1 MATIVFFAN
10 VRRIEFMNNIRR
22 RVYFARAR
30 VVYAYT
36 CWTER
41 NAHAEEEHSI
51 QIICSIRFLGFAF
64 EYWFWTSVWMCASVN
79 DVNCY
84 PQISLQIKND
94 HFVFDRLCLRWNDNT
109 ISFQCLLLHIWH
121 CWSTVMNLAQAYSM
135 SHYLMF
141 VDVFEFVSLS
151 CARFSI
157 PSRKIWVSILFPH
170 VIILTTIE
178 THTHTRTLTLEN
190 HAI

>member
-1 MATIVFFAN
+1 MLIPAEL
-10 VRRIEFMNNIRR
+10 REMLMRKRNIRFKS
-22 RVYFARAR
+22 FAPLG
-30 VVYAYT
+30 
-36 CWTER
+36 
-41 NAHAEEEHSI
+41 
-51 QIICSIRFLGFAF
+51 FLGLLLSIDF
-64 EYWFWTSVWMCASVN
+64 ERVCASVN

-109 ISFQCLLLHIWH
+109 ISFQCLLLHTWLIWH

-190 HAI
+190 HVI